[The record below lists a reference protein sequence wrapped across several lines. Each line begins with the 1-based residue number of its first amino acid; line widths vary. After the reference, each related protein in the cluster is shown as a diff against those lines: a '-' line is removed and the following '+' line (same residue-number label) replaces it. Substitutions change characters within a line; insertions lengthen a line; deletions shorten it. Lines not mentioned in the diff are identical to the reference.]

1 MRAGEGMNLKRRLL
15 TLRAVAFVT
24 YKEWAAYRTHSLVS
38 LFVGPVFFL
47 SQILIWRALYSGRDL
62 IGGMTLEQ
70 MLAYLGLVTLVGYL
84 TMDFADWNLQMLIR
98 TGKFTT
104 FMLRPVHHRFF
115 ALSQKVGHRFLGL
128 LYEFIPVYLII
139 RFILGVELHVAYPFW
154 AVVSVAL
161 GFLMTFYINYCIGIT
176 GFWLVRTTGA
186 RAIFQ
191 LISRVFSGVYL
202 PLTIFPSALQEV
214 LLFLP
219 FQFTTYLPVSVCIGR
234 YSLGGLVL
242 PIPAAGGLQ
251 AAAVLVMMLLSELF
265 YRRGIRQYAGV
276 GT

>member
-1 MRAGEGMNLKRRLL
+1 MYFGRRLR
-15 TLRAVAFVT
+15 TLRAVAVVT

-47 SQILIWRALYSGRDL
+47 SQILIWRALYTGREL
-62 IGGMTLEQ
+62 IGGLTLNE
-70 MLAYLGLVTLVGYL
+70 MLSYLGLVTLIGYL

-115 ALSQKVGHRFLGL
+115 ALSQKIGHRFLGL
-128 LYEFIPVYLII
+128 LYEFIPVFLII
-139 RFILGVELHVAYPFW
+139 RFILGIKFHLAYPFW
-154 AVVSVAL
+154 AAVSIAL

-176 GFWLVRTTGA
+176 GFWLTRTTGA

-191 LISRVFSGVYL
+191 LVSRVFSGVFL
-202 PLTIFPSALQEV
+202 PLTFFPAALQQV
-214 LLFLP
+214 LLFMP
-219 FQFTTYLPVSVCIGR
+219 FQFTTYLPVSVCIGK
-234 YSLGGLVL
+234 YSLGGVTL
-242 PIPAAGGLQ
+242 PIPAAVGMQ
-251 AAAVLVMMLLSELF
+251 AAAVLIVALLSELF
-265 YRRGIRQYAGV
+265 YRRGIKKFSGV